1 MIKNVQNSYF
11 RHFND
16 RAVYTCDDTYQI
28 VGVDK
33 VTCNSNGQWNGVQP
47 SCKKATS
54 STQSRYY
61 CGVPPEMPNAKH
73 NGTKE
78 QVSLSLN
85 LKKPMARRN
94 QSTQLFVIILSKM

>member
-1 MIKNVQNSYF
+1 MYLIPYNGILPFIFIKPLC

-16 RAVYTCDDTYQI
+16 RAVYTCDDGYQI

-61 CGVPPEMPNAKH
+61 CGAPPEMPNAKH

-78 QVSLSLN
+78 QVSSIYELLWTT
-85 LKKPMARRN
+85 KPGK
-94 QSTQLFVIILSKM
+94 V

>member
-1 MIKNVQNSYF
+1 MNFYSNAIYLFS

-16 RAVYTCDDTYQI
+16 RAVYTCDDGYQI

-61 CGVPPEMPNAKH
+61 CGAPPEMPNAKH

-78 QVSLSLN
+78 QVSLSVSL
-85 LKKPMARRN
+85 LIFLQMRK
-94 QSTQLFVIILSKM
+94 QTTQNCKF

>member
-1 MIKNVQNSYF
+1 M
-11 RHFND
+11 
-16 RAVYTCDDTYQI
+16 YTCDNTFQI

-33 VTCNSNGQWNGVQP
+33 VTCNSAGQWNGVQP
-47 SCKKATS
+47 TCKKATS

-85 LKKPMARRN
+85 LKKKLVPKR
-94 QSTQLFVIILSKM
+94 IIRYHIIKKCMDYWLMNIGIEIRTSGIFN

>member
-1 MIKNVQNSYF
+1 M
-11 RHFND
+11 
-16 RAVYTCDDTYQI
+16 YTCDNTFQI

-33 VTCNSNGQWNGVQP
+33 VTCNSAGQWNGVQP
-47 SCKKATS
+47 TCKKATS

-85 LKKPMARRN
+85 LKKKTCAKKN
-94 QSTQLFVIILSKM
+94 NSLSYYQKMYGLLVNEYRH